1 MTRAPRAYRI
11 VRSEGEDG
19 VASQEPGIIVTQEPE
34 TFIEAADGAAV
45 PMGEGRSAPWGA
57 ILVSAMGALMTLGLA
72 LWVERLVVDLFRTTP
87 WLGWTALGIAGL
99 ALLAFLAI
107 VIREAV
113 GIMRERA
120 IERMREDAADVLAR
134 RDHPGASRIAGDL
147 VTLYRRR
154 PETARGRARIEAVA
168 GEILDAEDRLVI
180 VERELLAPLD
190 ERAKRIVADGA
201 RQVSLVTAV
210 SPRALVDIAF
220 VIFAATR
227 LLRRLSALYGGRPGF
242 FGLMRLARAAVG
254 HLAVTGGVAV
264 GDGLVQQALGQGLA
278 ARLSARLGE
287 GVLNGIMTA
296 RFGLAAI
303 AVCRPLPFVGLEPP
317 RFGDVAGELLPSRS
331 EEPSGPI

>member
-11 VRSEGEDG
+11 VREGDDET
-19 VASQEPGIIVTQEPE
+19 VSAAEPGIVVSQEPE
-34 TFIEAADGAAV
+34 TFIEAADGVAV
-45 PMGEGRSAPWGA
+45 PVGEGRGAPWGA
-57 ILVSAMGALMTLGLA
+57 ILLSALGGLVTLALM
-72 LWVERLVVDLFRTTP
+72 LWAERLVTDLFRTTP
-87 WLGWTALGIAGL
+87 WLGWVALGLAGA
-99 ALLAFLAI
+99 ALLAFLAL
-107 VIREAV
+107 VFREAL

-120 IERMREDAADVLAR
+120 IERLREDAADVLAK
-134 RDHPGASRIAGDL
+134 RDHPGGARIAGEL
-147 VTLYRRR
+147 VALYRRR
-154 PETARGRARIEAVA
+154 PETARGRARVEAVA

-180 VERELLAPLD
+180 VERELLGPLD
-190 ERAKRIVADGA
+190 EKAKRIVADGA

-220 VIFAATR
+220 VVYAAMR

-242 FGLMRLARAAVG
+242 FGLMRLAKAAVG

-264 GDGLVQQALGQGLA
+264 GDGLIQQALGQGLA

-317 RFGDVAGELLPSRS
+317 RFGDVAGELIPSKVQ
-331 EEPSGPI
+331 EPSGPV